1 MGDPQGAGPRLH
13 PSHMLPPLGTPE
25 REVQPVCESCLS
37 VEELAGCP
45 GAEKKRARGARCVY
59 VWGWG
64 AVLAASVL
72 CVTLPSRGPVP
83 SVPREPQPKSQGDG
97 EEGGQTVLRRAR
109 QTARSPAGSCPGNW
123 KASVASPL
131 TPSHC
136 RQPFCFPNALRLG
149 TLPQNMQYMWVT
161 GPHAHTPPRAAP
173 GPQRLRLPQPPF
185 CPSCLSVFTLRM
197 ASNKCCPWRPGSGSA
212 ASVSYTL
219 GTARERP
226 FPPAEVYRH
235 T

>member
-1 MGDPQGAGPRLH
+1 
-13 PSHMLPPLGTPE
+13 MLPPLGTPE

-45 GAEKKRARGARCVY
+45 GAKKKRARGARCVY

-83 SVPREPQPKSQGDG
+83 SVPRELQPKSQGDG

-226 FPPAEVYRH
+226 FPPAKVYRH

>member
-1 MGDPQGAGPRLH
+1 M
-13 PSHMLPPLGTPE
+13 
-25 REVQPVCESCLS
+25 CESCLS